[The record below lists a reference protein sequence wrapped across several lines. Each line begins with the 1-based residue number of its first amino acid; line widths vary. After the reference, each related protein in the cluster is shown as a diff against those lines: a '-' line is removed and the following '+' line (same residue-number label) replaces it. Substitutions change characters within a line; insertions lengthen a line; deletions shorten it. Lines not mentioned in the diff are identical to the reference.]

1 MLNIFNNVVDHPI
14 NNSAQVYRGTILK
27 VGPPSTAPMW
37 TITNQNRCNLSL
49 SIGVLDGISVRSTT
63 GSAERKR
70 NIIKW

>member
-1 MLNIFNNVVDHPI
+1 MLDTFSDVVDHPI
-14 NNSAQVYRGTILK
+14 NNSAQAYRGTDLK

-70 NIIKW
+70 NIIRW